1 RNKEKEKAVHVE
13 LFTDLVHSIERCQT
27 ELLEMMEERRK
38 AEEKQDQERIENLE
52 KEITELEQLSH
63 TENHIQF
70 LQMHPSLCSPTKT
83 RSDKNWPEIRTKAH
97 ESQEYMNSVLTQLQD
112 TLKEKLTL
120 T

>member
-1 RNKEKEKAVHVE
+1 
-13 LFTDLVHSIERCQT
+13 
-27 ELLEMMEERRK
+27 MMEERRK
-38 AEEKQDQERIENLE
+38 AEEKQDQERIEDLE

-70 LQMHPSLCSPTKT
+70 LQMYPSLCSPTKT
-83 RSDKNWPEIRTKAH
+83 SDKNLPEIRTKAH
-97 ESQEYMNSVLTQLQD
+97 ESQESLSSVLTQLQD